1 MIKLNYDS
9 ISEKILEALEQEKE
23 LKLNKIQNYLYK
35 VGVFHVDLVIKNL
48 LKNLVNKGIILQNEC
63 QKGLSKYTTYKLK
76 GEK

>member
-9 ISEKILEALEQEKE
+9 ITEKILEALEQDKE

-48 LKNLVNKGIILQNEC
+48 LKNLVNKGVILQNEC

-76 GEK
+76 EEK